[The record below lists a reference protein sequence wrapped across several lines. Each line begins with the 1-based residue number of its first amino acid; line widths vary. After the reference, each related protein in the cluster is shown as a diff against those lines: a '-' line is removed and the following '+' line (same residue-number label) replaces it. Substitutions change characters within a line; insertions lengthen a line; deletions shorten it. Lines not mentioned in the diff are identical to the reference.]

1 MLKNQ
6 TNITEFMQMAGQN
19 VPTSLTASNEATR
32 KLRIK
37 LILEELIELA
47 EASGFT
53 ISVEKDHVSGINTI
67 IQKDLSN
74 VYIES
79 NGKEP
84 DLIEMA
90 DAIGDLDYVN
100 TGAAIAYGMDL
111 EVLHDEI
118 HASNMSK
125 LWTEDECKYTDLFAG
140 KKLVSINDSDKNNI
154 EFVLDSG
161 EKYIRKLLKPES
173 DRKYGVFLNGKLKK
187 SPSYNEANIGKVL
200 NFI

>member
-6 TNITEFMQMAGQN
+6 TNITEFMTMAGQN
-19 VPTSLTASNEATR
+19 VPKSITVADEATR
-32 KLRIK
+32 RLRIK

-53 ISVEKDHVSGINTI
+53 ISVEKDHVSGVNSIIN
-67 IQKDLSN
+67 KDLSN

-84 DLIEMA
+84 DIIEMA
-90 DAIGDLDYVN
+90 DAIGDIDYVN
-100 TGAAIAYGMDL
+100 TGAAIAFGMDL

-125 LWTEDECKYTDLFAG
+125 LWTESE
-140 KKLVSINDSDKNNI
+140 VNSIINGSN
-154 EFVLDSG
+154 VLYWNGLDTVDFHNG
-161 EKYIRKLLKPES
+161 ETYKIKLLKPES
-173 DRKYGVFLNGKLKK
+173 ERKYGVFLNGKLKK
-187 SPSYNEANIGKVL
+187 SPSYNEANIEKVL
-200 NFI
+200 K

>member
-6 TNITEFMQMAGQN
+6 KNITEFMQMAGQN

-32 KLRIK
+32 RLRIK

-53 ISVEKDHVSGINTI
+53 ISVEKDHVSGVNSI

-118 HASNMSK
+118 HSSNMSK
-125 LWTEDECKYTDLFAG
+125 LWTEQE
-140 KKLVSINDSDKNNI
+140 VNSIIGGDNVLHWNG
-154 EFVLDSG
+154 LDSVDFHNG
-161 EKYIRKLLKPES
+161 ETYKIKLLKPES

-187 SPSYNEANIGKVL
+187 SPSYTEANIGKVL
-200 NFI
+200 NFIGY

>member
-6 TNITEFMQMAGQN
+6 TNITEFMTMAGQN
-19 VPTSLTASNEATR
+19 VPKSITVADEATR
-32 KLRIK
+32 RLRIK

-53 ISVEKDHVSGINTI
+53 ISVEKDHVSGVNSI

-79 NGKEP
+79 NGKGA

-90 DAIGDLDYVN
+90 DAIGDIDYVN
-100 TGAAIAYGMDL
+100 TGAAIAFGLDL
-111 EVLHDEI
+111 EALHDEI

-125 LWTEDECKYTDLFAG
+125 LWTESE
-140 KKLVSINDSDKNNI
+140 VNSIINGSN
-154 EFVLDSG
+154 VLYWNGLDTVDFHNG
-161 EKYIRKLLKPES
+161 ETYKIKLLKPES
-173 DRKYGVFLNGKLKK
+173 ERKYGVFLNGKLKK
-187 SPSYNEANIGKVL
+187 SPSYNEANIEKIL
-200 NFI
+200 NLNLS